1 MCDTEVYTVRVDSVY
16 ASSNTSFV
24 GYINIPL
31 RNITKVELL
40 SVSFHANATAP
51 VTTNA
56 YYVHIEELVSK
67 FNDRTNLSYDSR
79 VAGKI
84 SSEGTAPT
92 NQISNAYQL
101 ASSLL
106 CIPVSDGTSE
116 HRTLFTAGNYFPAET
131 SFIEPIRQIEKLT
144 VNIFTAIGA
153 QPDITGGPTFL
164 TLRFTC
170 AKPNVCQYGGQIV

>member
-31 RNITKVELL
+31 RNVIKVELL
-40 SVSFHANATAP
+40 SASFHANATSP

-56 YYVHIEELVSK
+56 YYLHIDELISK
-67 FNDRTNLSYDSR
+67 FNDRANPVYDIR
-79 VAGKI
+79 VSGQI
-84 SSEGTAPT
+84 SSEGQASA
-92 NQISNAYQL
+92 QVSNAYQL
-101 ASSLL
+101 GSSLL

-116 HRTLFTAGNYFPAET
+116 HRTTFTVGNYFPVET

-144 VNIFTAIGA
+144 VNIFTAVGG
-153 QPDITGGPTFL
+153 QPAITGGPTFL

-170 AKPNVCQYGGQIV
+170 SKPNVCQYGGQIV